1 MNIGGTKV
9 MITGG
14 CGGIGLEMGRLFAA
28 EGKDVIL
35 VDAKIEPGA
44 ALARE
49 NNRIRCVQ
57 CDLSST
63 SEIDRILKD
72 HAADILINNVG
83 ISPKFD
89 EAGNRLR
96 AWNMTV
102 QQWNTVMTTNVTS
115 FFLCTKICLPRMMD
129 QKFGRIV
136 NIASY
141 AARIGG
147 YQGALHY
154 TTSKA
159 AVLGFTKAL
168 AREVASHGILV
179 NAINP
184 GRIETPMT
192 ADVPKEVSEALI
204 PQIPAGRLGVPR
216 DIANVA
222 LFLCSDLAGYMTGTA
237 VEVNGGLYV
246 GP

>member
-1 MNIGGTKV
+1 MNIRGTNV

-28 EGKDVIL
+28 EGKSVIL
-35 VDAKIEPGA
+35 VDANIDAGA
-44 ALARE
+44 ALARD
-49 NNRIRCVQ
+49 NSRIKCVQ
-57 CDLSST
+57 CDLT
-63 SEIDRILKD
+63 SASDINQTLKT

-89 EAGNRLR
+89 GEGNRLR
-96 AWNMTV
+96 TWTMTLD
-102 QQWNTVMTTNVTS
+102 QWNTVMTTNVTS
-115 FFLCTKICLPRMMD
+115 YFLCTQVCLPRMMD
-129 QKFGRIV
+129 NKFGRIV

-141 AARIGG
+141 AARVGG
-147 YQGALHY
+147 YQAAVHY

-168 AREVASHGILV
+168 AREVASYGIFV

-192 ADVPKEVSEALI
+192 RDVPPEVSKGLI
-204 PQIPAGRLGVPR
+204 PQIPAGRLGVPL

-222 LFLCSDLAGYMTGTA
+222 LFLCSDLADYMTGTA
-237 VEVNGGLYV
+237 IEVNGGLYV